1 MPIVAAVRRRAPD
14 RIRHDPRL
22 RSAALAVGL
31 IPPRTLHY
39 PEEAALLERLAS
51 TAKRAVEIGVY
62 EGASAARLAQSLPAD
77 AELHLIDP
85 FGPQPTALRA
95 GQRGIAWASRRVV
108 ARAARGR
115 SVRCVWHVAYSQDV
129 GRRWELP
136 IDLLFIDG
144 DHSEDGTREDWALF
158 SPHVRVGGHVA
169 FHDARANVDGMGLP
183 GPTTVVDQLFGPN
196 GTATDSWTVVDEVRH
211 TVVVRRHG

>member
-1 MPIVAAVRRRAPD
+1 VPLVAAVRRRAPD

-22 RSAALAVGL
+22 RSAAVAAGL
-31 IPPRTLHY
+31 IPPRTLHF
-39 PEEAALLERLAS
+39 PEEAALLERLA
-51 TAKRAVEIGVY
+51 AGARRAVEIGVY
-62 EGASAARLAQSLPAD
+62 EGASAARLARSLPAG

-95 GQRGIAWASRRVV
+95 GQRGTAWASRRVV

-144 DHSEDGTREDWALF
+144 DHSEGGTREDWVQF
-158 SPHVRVGGHVA
+158 SRHVQVGGHVA
-169 FHDARANVDGMGLP
+169 FHDARANVEGMGLP
-183 GPTTVVDQLFGPN
+183 GPTAVVAELFGPE
-196 GTATDSWTVVDEVRH
+196 GTATDSWSVVDEVRH
-211 TVVVRRHG
+211 TVVVRRHA